1 MEISFSF
8 DDTNKLPVQINRFAH
23 RSLYMRKEAR
33 MFQTIMIGIT
43 DTNPQ
48 TYIVQ
53 QAACI
58 AKKMQAKLLVYY
70 PFSMNTVETEAGFV
84 DPLNWS
90 LKRTEAETVMKQ
102 VIEQLHQQGLEAEG
116 EVIEGTSI
124 ESFMAYAHKNNV
136 SMIILEKSNNDLLHE
151 LMISS
156 AIPVLSLP
164 KSYSKSPVSECFS
177 RILLPLDGSKRA
189 EVALPFAA
197 ALSEKLGTEVL
208 LAHVVQP
215 PSFTRSGNF
224 NDDKINQLSEQV
236 VETNRQN
243 AQSYLRQVV
252 ERFSVPA
259 YSQVIINNDVAS
271 SIHQVI
277 EDESIDL
284 VILSAHGA
292 SGNQQWPY
300 GSIAN
305 NLIAYSLAPV
315 FLVQDLPAMQADEPN
330 MLSNQRRFTHR

>member
-1 MEISFSF
+1 
-8 DDTNKLPVQINRFAH
+8 
-23 RSLYMRKEAR
+23 

-58 AKKMQAKLLVYY
+58 AKQMQAKLLVYY
-70 PFSMNTVETEAGFV
+70 PFSMNMAETEAGFV

-90 LKRTEAETVMKQ
+90 LKRTEAETVTKQ

-124 ESFMAYAHKNNV
+124 DSFLSYAQKNNV
-136 SMIILEKSNNDLLHE
+136 SMIILEKSNNELLHE
-151 LMISS
+151 IMKSS

-164 KSYSKSPVSECFS
+164 KSYHKAPAPECFS

-189 EVALPFAA
+189 EVALPFAS
-197 ALSEKLGTEVL
+197 ALSEKLGSEVL
-208 LAHVVQP
+208 LLHVVQP
-215 PSFTRSGNF
+215 PNFTRSGNF
-224 NDDKINQLSEQV
+224 NDEKINQLSEEV
-236 VETNRQN
+236 VETNRQS
-243 AQSYLRQVV
+243 AQTYLKQMV
-252 ERFSVPA
+252 ERFSIPA
-259 YSQVIINNDVAS
+259 YSQVIVNNDVPS
-271 SIHQVI
+271 SIHQII
-277 EDESIDL
+277 EDEAIDL
-284 VILSAHGA
+284 VILSAHGTG
-292 SGNQQWPY
+292 GNQKWPY

-315 FLVQDLPAMQADEPN
+315 FMVQDLPASQADEPT
-330 MLSNQRRFTHR
+330 MLTNQRRFTHR